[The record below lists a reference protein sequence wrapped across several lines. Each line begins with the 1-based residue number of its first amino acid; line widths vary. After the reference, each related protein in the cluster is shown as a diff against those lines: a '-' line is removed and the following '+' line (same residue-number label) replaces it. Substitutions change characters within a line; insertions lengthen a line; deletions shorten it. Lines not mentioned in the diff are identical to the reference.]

1 MPLREKF
8 DLSGRTAL
16 ITGAARGIGRACAEG
31 LAEFGADIALVDI
44 HADNLAAARAELA
57 EAWGVAVETY
67 QCDATDDAAV
77 AEMVAAVT
85 RRFGRIDILINSV
98 GITIWQDTVGM
109 SLEQWQRVMDV
120 NLTSTFLCCRE
131 VGRHMIER
139 GGGSIVSI
147 ASMSAHIVNTPQ
159 NQVAYNASKA
169 AMIQL
174 TRSLA
179 AEWAPHAIRVNTISP
194 GYTLTEMTQTV
205 PEHHPGWCER
215 IPMGRMAEP
224 SEIAGAAVFLA
235 SDASG
240 YITGHDLV
248 IDGGYICW

>member
-1 MPLREKF
+1 MPLRDRF
-8 DLSGRTAL
+8 DLTGRTAL
-16 ITGAARGIGRACAEG
+16 ITGGGRGIGRACAEG
-31 LAEFGADIALVDI
+31 LAEFGADLALVDI
-44 HADNLAAARAELA
+44 HVDNLAAARAELA
-57 EAWGVAVETY
+57 GTRGGAVEAY
-67 QCDATDDAAV
+67 QCDVTDEAAV
-77 AEMVAAVT
+77 GEMVAAVID
-85 RRFGRIDILINSV
+85 RFGCIDILLNSV

-131 VGRHMIER
+131 IGRHMIER
-139 GGGSIVSI
+139 GGGSIISI

-169 AMIQL
+169 AMVQL

-179 AEWAPHAIRVNTISP
+179 AEWAPRGVRVNTISP

-205 PEHHPGWCER
+205 PEHHPGWCEC
-215 IPMGRMAEP
+215 IPLGRMAEP

-235 SDASG
+235 SDASS
-240 YITGHDLV
+240 YITGHDLIV
-248 IDGGYICW
+248 DGGYMCW

>member
-1 MPLREKF
+1 MPLRDKF
-8 DLSGRTAL
+8 DLSGKVAL
-16 ITGAARGIGRACAEG
+16 ITGGARGIGRACAEG
-31 LAEFGADIALVDI
+31 LAEFGADLALVDI
-44 HADNLAAARAELA
+44 HAGNLAAASAELA

-67 QCDATDDAAV
+67 QCDVTDETAV
-77 AEMVAAVT
+77 VRLVDTVAD
-85 RRFGRIDILINSV
+85 RFGRIDILLNSV

-109 SLEQWQRVMDV
+109 SLEQWQRVMEV

-131 VGRHMIER
+131 VGRQMIER
-139 GGGSIVSI
+139 GGGSIISI

-179 AEWAPHAIRVNTISP
+179 AEWASHGIRVNTISP

-205 PEHHPGWCER
+205 PEHHPGWCGL

-235 SDASG
+235 SDASS

-248 IDGGYICW
+248 IDGGYMCW

>member
-1 MPLREKF
+1 MPLRDKF
-8 DLSGRTAL
+8 DLSGKVAL
-16 ITGAARGIGRACAEG
+16 ITGGARGIGRACAEG
-31 LAEFGADIALVDI
+31 LAEFGADLALVDI

-57 EAWGVAVETY
+57 ETWGVAVETY
-67 QCDATDDAAV
+67 PCDATDEAAV
-77 AEMVAAVT
+77 AEMVAAVIG
-85 RRFGRIDILINSV
+85 RFGRIDILLNSV

-109 SLEQWQRVMDV
+109 SLEQWQRVMEV

-139 GGGSIVSI
+139 GGGSIISI
-147 ASMSAHIVNTPQ
+147 GSMSAHIVNTPQ

-179 AEWAPHAIRVNTISP
+179 AEWASHGIRVNTISP

-235 SDASG
+235 SDASS

-248 IDGGYICW
+248 IDGGYMCW